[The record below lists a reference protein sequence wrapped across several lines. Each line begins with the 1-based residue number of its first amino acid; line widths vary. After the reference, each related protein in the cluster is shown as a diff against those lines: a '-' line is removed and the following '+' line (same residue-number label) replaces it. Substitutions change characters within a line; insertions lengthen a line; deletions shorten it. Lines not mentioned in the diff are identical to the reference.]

1 MREIKEALMVMALQT
16 IGISA
21 DMYSGRRGEWMQTD
35 ETMIDPVVWEKRD
48 RRTENNEGMWMSE
61 PASGEGS

>member
-16 IGISA
+16 IGISV
-21 DMYSGRRGEWMQTD
+21 DKYSGRRGEWMQTD
-35 ETMIDPVVWEKRD
+35 KTMIDPVVWEKRD
-48 RRTENNEGMWMSE
+48 RHTENDEGMWMSE